1 MQKEEMPVNGMEPER
16 SCCTCFWH
24 EGYTWI
30 YFNGESLNCAEVTD
44 PENGCECWKK
54 RKDDDDIGE
63 YELI

>member
-30 YFNGESLNCAEVTD
+30 CFNGESLNCAEVTD
-44 PENGCECWKK
+44 PENGCECWKE
-54 RKDDDDIGE
+54 RKDDDEIGE

>member
-30 YFNGESLNCAEVTD
+30 CFNGESLNCAEVTD
-44 PENGCECWKK
+44 PENGCECWKSEK
-54 RKDDDDIGE
+54 MMTISANMS
-63 YELI
+63 